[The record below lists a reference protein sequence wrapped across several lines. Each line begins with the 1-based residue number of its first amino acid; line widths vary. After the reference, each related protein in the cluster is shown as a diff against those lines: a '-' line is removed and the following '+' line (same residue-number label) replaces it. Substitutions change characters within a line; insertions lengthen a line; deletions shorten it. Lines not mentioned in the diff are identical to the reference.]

1 MKGCGFVA
9 GSVTCKNLG
18 TCTQK
23 KTPRGHKISDAYFRS
38 EGSRDFG
45 SLLKVRRGTRFRRG
59 LHAPKGCH
67 KIGGGSSD
75 FFFGIDAEVMSIS
88 LADRPSISEEFMS
101 WL

>member
-1 MKGCGFVA
+1 MALLQDPSRAKISA
-9 GSVTCKNLG
+9 RARK
-18 TCTQK
+18 K
-23 KTPRGHKISDAYFRS
+23 KTPNGHKISDAYFRS

-88 LADRPSISEEFMS
+88 LADRPSISDEFMS
-101 WL
+101 FL